1 MQRNIENLI
10 LKPIFDYGATLQNN
24 KLTIKQVVSED
35 EFVIWHED
43 LRTYMMMRIINNE
56 EDVLKWIN
64 LPPHTNVAS
73 CFD

>member
-1 MQRNIENLI
+1 M
-10 LKPIFDYGATLQNN
+10 QNN
-24 KLTIKQVVSED
+24 KLTIKQVVSEV